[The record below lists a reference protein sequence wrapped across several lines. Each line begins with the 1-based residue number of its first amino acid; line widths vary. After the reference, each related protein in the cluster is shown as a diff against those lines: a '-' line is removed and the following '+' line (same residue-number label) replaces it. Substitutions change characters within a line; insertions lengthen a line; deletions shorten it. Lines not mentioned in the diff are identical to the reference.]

1 MALLPPQRNVNFPFE
16 SIANRNDDFQLPVSI
31 SLMKFSHTHTY
42 THTLSFSFSV
52 SLGNS
57 GDRVEVQRRDS
68 RQLVASVGSTPRQ
81 LYYPVR
87 DSEELR

>member
-1 MALLPPQRNVNFPFE
+1 MALLLPQRNVNFPFE
-16 SIANRNDDFQLPVSI
+16 SIANRNDDFSI
-31 SLMKFSHTHTY
+31 ARFDLVNETLSPLSSL
-42 THTLSFSFSV
+42 TLSFSFSV

-57 GDRVEVQRRDS
+57 GDGVKVQRRDS
-68 RQLVASVGSTPRQ
+68 RQLVASVGSTSRQ